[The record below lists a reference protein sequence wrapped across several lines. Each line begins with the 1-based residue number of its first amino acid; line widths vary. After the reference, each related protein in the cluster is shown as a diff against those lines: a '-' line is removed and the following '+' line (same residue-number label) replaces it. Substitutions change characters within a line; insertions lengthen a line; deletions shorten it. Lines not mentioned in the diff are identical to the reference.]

1 MTSTSTSQ
9 SNAIRLNGQKAVE
22 IMPILFGQEVSG
34 WITSTQTSTDGV
46 IYYGP
51 FATTDE
57 AVAWAQNLISAVVEP
72 VYHPS
77 FNRG

>member
-1 MTSTSTSQ
+1 MISTSTSP
-9 SNAIRLNGQKAVE
+9 SNTIRLNGQKKISVT
-22 IMPILFGQEVSG
+22 PVLYGQEVAG
-34 WITSTQTSTDGV
+34 WITSTQTSDGV

>member
-57 AVAWAQNLISAVVEP
+57 AVAWANNLINAVVEP